1 MNYIQEIFTWLT
13 PALEVVLQVGVC
25 IAVFMLIAYVNK
37 LLKERGID
45 ITKSTSIDLENLVTK
60 VVRYIN
66 QTVVD
71 NMKDRS
77 ENGKLTDSQIADVK
91 NKALSMIYELI
102 NSDMMNYLVDNFDD
116 YEPYIEMLIENAVV
130 MTKSDRLITTPIEVT
145 EVINNTVTNEESCDA
160 ENASDVDTN
169 E

>member
-25 IAVFMLIAYVNK
+25 IVVFMLIVYVNN

-45 ITKSTSIDLENLVTK
+45 ITKSTSIDLENLIIK

-71 NMKDRS
+71 NMKEQS

-102 NSDMMNYLVDNFDD
+102 NSDMMNYLIDNFND
-116 YEPYIEMLIENAVV
+116 YEPYVEMLIENAVV
-130 MTKSDRLITTPIEVT
+130 MTKNDRLIATPIEAT
-145 EVINNTVTNEESCDA
+145 EVVNNTVNNEESCDV
-160 ENASDVDTN
+160 ENISDADTTK
-169 E
+169 